1 MFPVERDEV
10 YMQILWK
17 KYTKENFE
25 INLDECGIEQGIPGF
40 GYKYEVLKNVVI
52 HYVSNGKGTFKV
64 NNKIF
69 NLKQGDIF
77 IILKGMNVEYM
88 ASMDDPW
95 EYYWIGFS
103 GSNSIEYLNRTS
115 IIDSYVVTCTE
126 DSKIPNIILNMCDI
140 SKNYN
145 PSSSDDIVLLRE
157 LYSLL
162 CTFIKEFPKEFEYK
176 DKELHTYIQ
185 DAINF
190 INSNYMNSITVNEIA
205 NNVNLSRSYL
215 YKMFIKNLKVSPQKY
230 LINLRMYKATLLL
243 KNTKLPIGE
252 VANKVG
258 YTDSLLFSKT
268 FSKYFSVSPLNYRN
282 NKLSNK

>member
-25 INLDECGIEQGIPGF
+25 MNLDECGIEQGIPGF
-40 GYKYEVLKNVVI
+40 GYKYEVLKNAVM
-52 HYVSNGKGTFKV
+52 HYVSKGKGTFKV

-205 NNVNLSRSYL
+205 NHVNLSRSYL

>member
-25 INLDECGIEQGIPGF
+25 MNLDECGIEQGIPGF
-40 GYKYEVLKNVVI
+40 GYKYEVLKNAVM
-52 HYVSNGKGTFKV
+52 HYVSKGKGTFKV

-126 DSKIPNIILNMCDI
+126 DSKIPNIILNMCEI

-162 CTFIKEFPKEFEYK
+162 YTFIKEFPKEFEYK

-205 NNVNLSRSYL
+205 NHVNLSRSYL
-215 YKMFIKNLKVSPQKY
+215 YKMFIKNLKASPQKY

-243 KNTKLPIGE
+243 KSTKLPIGE

-268 FSKYFSVSPLNYRN
+268 FSKYFSMSPLNYRN

>member
-1 MFPVERDEV
+1 
-10 YMQILWK
+10 MQILWK

-25 INLDECGIEQGIPGF
+25 MSLDECGIEQGIPGF
-40 GYKYEVLKNVVI
+40 GYKYEVLKDAVI
-52 HYVSNGKGTFKV
+52 HYISKGYGTFKINDEV
-64 NNKIF
+64 Y

-77 IILKGMNVEYM
+77 ILLKGMNVEYI
-88 ASMDDPW
+88 ASIDEPW

-103 GSNSIEYLNRTS
+103 GSKANECLKRTAIIE
-115 IIDSYVVTCTE
+115 SYAASCKE
-126 DSKIPNIILNMCDI
+126 DSKIPHIILNMCEI
-140 SKNYN
+140 SKTYN
-145 PSSSDDIVLLRE
+145 PSCSDDILLLKE

-162 CTFIKEFPKEFEYK
+162 YTLIEEFPRPFEYK
-176 DKELHTYIQ
+176 DKELHAYIQ
-185 DAINF
+185 EAINF

-205 NNVNLSRSYL
+205 NHVNLSRSYL

-258 YTDSLLFSKT
+258 YSDSLLFSKT
-268 FSKYFSVSPLNYRN
+268 FSKYFSMSPLNYRN
-282 NKLSNK
+282 NQIGKSE